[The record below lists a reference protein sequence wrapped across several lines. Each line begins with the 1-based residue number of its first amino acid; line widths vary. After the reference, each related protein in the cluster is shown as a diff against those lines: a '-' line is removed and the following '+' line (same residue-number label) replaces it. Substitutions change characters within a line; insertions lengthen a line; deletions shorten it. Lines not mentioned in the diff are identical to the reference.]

1 MLILCACGIAYL
13 TVALIAVLRFER
25 RRIPAMSSSPG
36 VTILKPVHG
45 PEAELF
51 ENLCSF
57 CAQDYP
63 RFQVIFGVQRH
74 DDPALGIVRRVID
87 RFPERDLLLVL
98 GESAFSGNPKVANVT
113 AMMSRAKHDLIF
125 VADADMRVDPRYL
138 ASVAA
143 EFSGDRV
150 GAVTCLYAGA
160 SCGGFASDLAALQ
173 LNDQFGPSVLVATLA
188 GDPQFCFGSTM
199 AVRRDALE
207 AIGGFEALAQHL
219 ADDYMLGAMVEAR
232 GYRVV
237 LSRYVVSNVVSEANV
252 RALVEH
258 ELRWARTIRSV
269 RPLGYAFSFLSYPLP
284 FALAFLAASG
294 GSATAWGVLSAIVA
308 LRLATH
314 YAVRRAFEQ
323 SSVPPPWLIPLR
335 DCLGLAVWAAG
346 LFGNTVR
353 WQQHAIAIEK
363 DGQIS
368 DSSSTFR
375 TE

>member
-1 MLILCACGIAYL
+1 
-13 TVALIAVLRFER
+13 
-25 RRIPAMSSSPG
+25 
-36 VTILKPVHG
+36 
-45 PEAELF
+45 
-51 ENLCSF
+51 
-57 CAQDYP
+57 
-63 RFQVIFGVQRH
+63 
-74 DDPALGIVRRVID
+74 
-87 RFPERDLLLVL
+87 
-98 GESAFSGNPKVANVT
+98 
-113 AMMSRAKHDLIF
+113 
-125 VADADMRVDPRYL
+125 
-138 ASVAA
+138 
-143 EFSGDRV
+143 
-150 GAVTCLYAGA
+150 
-160 SCGGFASDLAALQ
+160 LQ

>member
-13 TVALIAVLRFER
+13 AAALIAVLRFDR
-25 RRIPAMSSSPG
+25 RRIPTMRSSPG

-45 PEAELF
+45 PEAELY

-74 DDPALGIVRRVID
+74 DDPALAIVRRVID

-125 VADADMRVDPRYL
+125 VADADMRVEPRYL
-138 ASVAA
+138 SSVAA
-143 EFSGDRV
+143 EFSAERV
-150 GAVTCLYAGA
+150 GAVTCLYAGV
-160 SCGGFASDLAALQ
+160 SHGGFASDLAALQ
-173 LNDQFGPSVLVATLA
+173 LNDQFGPSVLVATLG

-199 AVRRDALE
+199 AVRRDVLE

-252 RALVEH
+252 RALAEH

-284 FALAFLAASG
+284 FALAFLALSG
-294 GSATAWGVLSAIVA
+294 GSATAWGALSAIVA
-308 LRLATH
+308 FRLAIH
-314 YAVRRAFEQ
+314 YAVRRAFRQ
-323 SSVPPPWLIPLR
+323 SSVAPPWLIPLR
-335 DCLGLAVWAAG
+335 DCLGLALWAAG

-353 WQQHAIAIEK
+353 WQQHAIAIDK

-368 DSSSTFR
+368 DSASTFR